1 MVFESDSHPK
11 GDCHFL
17 FGGDMTTLLTS
28 TQAGFVILTLN
39 RPERA
44 NSFNVEMVNELSSA
58 LADAEKNPQ
67 VRCVVLTGAGEVF
80 SAGQD
85 ISEMK
90 QGEAISYREHL
101 EKTYNL
107 LILQIRRMG
116 KPVIAAVNGPC
127 AGAALGVALA
137 CDLRIAKSSAYF
149 VVGFGGI
156 ALAPDSGVSLL
167 LPVYIGLGRAQEY
180 FYSNKPI
187 TAQQAFQWGMV
198 NQVGKADFQ
207 LLISQVAGS
216 LALGP
221 SGAFALGKKAFN
233 RAILPHIEDTLNYE
247 GILQQ
252 EAGKSAEHRESIL
265 AFLGKRTPKFE

>member
-1 MVFESDSHPK
+1 
-11 GDCHFL
+11 
-17 FGGDMTTLLTS
+17 MTTILSSTS
-28 TQAGFVILTLN
+28 TPLSASLQAGSVILTLN

-44 NSFNVEMVNELSSA
+44 NSFNFEMVTELQRA

-67 VRCVVLTGAGEVF
+67 ARCVVLTGAGEVF

-90 QGEAISYREHL
+90 QADTMSYREHL
-101 EKTYNL
+101 DKTYNP
-107 LILQIRRMG
+107 LILQIRGMG

-127 AGAALGVALA
+127 AGAAFGVVLA

-156 ALAPDSGVSLL
+156 ALAPDSGVSLF

-187 TAQQAFQWGMV
+187 TAQQAMEWGMV
-198 NQVGKADFQ
+198 NQVGESNFQ
-207 LLISQVAGS
+207 ALISQIAGN
-216 LALGP
+216 LASGP
-221 SGAFALGKKAFN
+221 AEAFAAGKRAFN
-233 RAILPHIEDTLNYE
+233 RAILSNLEETLNYE
-247 GILQQ
+247 GILQE
-252 EAGKSAEHRESIL
+252 EAGKSAEHREGVA
-265 AFLGKRTPKFE
+265 AFLGKRAPKFK